1 MLQLTNLAFS
11 KLVLELKPKLEN
23 AFMNKVQQ
31 LDEESFKF
39 KLHTKEGSLSLISN
53 KNALWLSSYKFQA
66 FPSPG
71 YFAKKLDSALYN
83 KKIISISQH
92 GSDRILVFE
101 FSENRLIFEFFHDSN
116 IILTGRENEI
126 IACLRKEEWADRRLA
141 AKEKYI
147 FPKSKGDSPLEIDFA
162 SFEQIFRD
170 EGKAIISL
178 INSVNIAPLI
188 AEEIFERHS
197 IGRNEE
203 AKSLGEKQLKL
214 IFEEMQKIYSLQ
226 DAEGV
231 YLKKSHLLPFAAN
244 GSEKLPQASINDA
257 LDENLSKL
265 IAKDKENVAEAK
277 NLDEIGRIE
286 ASIKR
291 QHSARIEL
299 GKKAEDNR
307 RKGELIYENY
317 SALEELSTAV
327 EKALEK
333 KYAKKEI
340 LQKLKEASSKGS
352 RSASLLQEID
362 LKEKKITVELG

>member
-11 KLVLELKPKLEN
+11 KLVLELRPRLEN

-31 LDEESFKF
+31 LDTESFRF
-39 KLHTKEGSLSLISN
+39 RLHAKEGSLSLISN
-53 KNALWLSSYKFQA
+53 KNALWLSSYKFMA

-83 KKIISISQH
+83 KKILSISQH
-92 GSDRILVFE
+92 GSDRIIVLEFAENFLV
-101 FSENRLIFEFFHDSN
+101 FEFFHDSN
-116 IILTGRENEI
+116 IILTDKENMI
-126 IACLRKEEWADRRLA
+126 VACLRKEEWADRRLA

-147 FPKSKGDSPLEIDFA
+147 FPKSKGKNPADFDFPPFEEIFK
-162 SFEQIFRD
+162 S

-197 IGRNEE
+197 ISRNED
-203 AKSLGEKQLKL
+203 AKSLSERQIKAV
-214 IFEEMQKIYSLQ
+214 FAEMQKIYSLH

-231 YLKKSHLLPFAAN
+231 YLKKGHLLPFALKGA
-244 GSEKLPQASINDA
+244 EKLLQGTINDA
-257 LDENLSKL
+257 LDESLSRL
-265 IAKDKENVAEAK
+265 IAKDKENSAEAK

-291 QHSARIEL
+291 QHSARTEL
-299 GKKAEDNR
+299 EKKSEDNR

-327 EKALEK
+327 KTALGK

-340 LQKLKEASSKGS
+340 LQRLKEAESKGS
-352 RSASLLQEID
+352 RSASLIQDID
-362 LKEKKITVELG
+362 LKEKKITVEL